1 MQRSIV
7 PATSDDTQNDVNLT
21 PMLDVVFILLIFFI
35 VVASFVQEVGLDLN
49 RSEND
54 REPVSAEESILVAIE
69 EDNGIWIEG
78 RNIDPRAVKAN
89 IARLHAERPEST
101 LVVRA
106 DRRSSNKTLVQ
117 VMDASRQAGVYDIAL
132 AANED

>member
-1 MQRSIV
+1 MQRSMV
-7 PATSDDTQNDVNLT
+7 PGTGDDTQNDVNLT

-35 VVASFVQEVGLDLN
+35 VVASFVQEVGIDVN
-49 RSEND
+49 RSD
-54 REPVSAEESILVAIE
+54 SHHEPVTAEESILVAIE

-78 RNIDPRAVKAN
+78 RQIDPRAVKAN
-89 IARLHAERPEST
+89 IARLHAERPDSK
-101 LVVRA
+101 LVVQA

-132 AANED
+132 AATE

>member
-1 MQRSIV
+1 MQRSTV
-7 PATSDDTQNDVNLT
+7 PVTSDDTQNDVNLT

-49 RSEND
+49 RSD
-54 REPVSAEESILVAIE
+54 SHQEPVPAEESILVAIE

-78 RNIDPRAVKAN
+78 RQIDPRAVKAN

-101 LVVRA
+101 VVVQA
-106 DRRSSNKTLVQ
+106 AKRSSNKTLVQ

-132 AANED
+132 AAGED

>member
-7 PATSDDTQNDVNLT
+7 PATGDDTQNDVNLT

-49 RSEND
+49 RPD
-54 REPVSAEESILVAIE
+54 GHREPVPAETNILVAIE

-78 RNIDPRAVKAN
+78 RQIDPRAVKAN
-89 IARLHAERPEST
+89 IARLYAERPGST
-101 LVVRA
+101 VVVQADKRSATRA
-106 DRRSSNKTLVQ
+106 LVQ
-117 VMDASRQAGVYDIAL
+117 VMPRSSATSFSSAW
-132 AANED
+132 